1 MNTELLIGNIA
12 SAIIFAGALT
22 YAVERLRNAATGS
35 GWNT

>member
-1 MNTELLIGNIA
+1 MNTELIIGNIA
-12 SAIIFAGALT
+12 SAIIFAAALT

>member
-1 MNTELLIGNIA
+1 MTYLIPNIISGIVFGA
-12 SAIIFAGALT
+12 ALT